1 MHNSFETKLSKFI
14 EDKNIS
20 KTLSEQGKIFEK
32 LTKKILQIEPTFLNE
47 LKEVYMWGEFAT
59 KFNVDGR
66 DIGIDLMARTHK
78 DEWISVQCKD
88 FQFSHRLSEG
98 DLKGFL
104 GLHNIEDKNG
114 KKIIEISYRY
124 VFHTCKTTTDHFIKS
139 CNQASTPVK
148 IYGFYE
154 LENLNLD
161 WNSLKDTDI
170 NTLQVSKQKKLR
182 PYQKEALEAIKGHF
196 LDKNEARAKV
206 IMACGTGKSLLS
218 IRIIDSIVSE
228 GEIALFFAPSLALI
242 NQMLREFFR
251 ESQSESYKVFA
262 VCSDSKVG
270 NDEDLRAKDID
281 IPVISSPS
289 NLNKHITHYLKE
301 NKKIIIF
308 STYQSIDIVTQAQK
322 LFKKEIKLI
331 INDEAHRTAGYE
343 KLSAESEKILS
354 LWQKTH
360 NNEFLNAKYRL
371 YLTAT
376 PRVFSDK
383 TKEKTKEKELNLF
396 SMDDEDIFG
405 KEIFSFDFNKAVE
418 GGFLCDYKVII
429 TFINKDSIDFS
440 KLLTVK
446 NKNFKIEDISQM
458 LGLYKAIC
466 KEDLYLLGDENK
478 TLSPFE
484 NDKDSM
490 KRIVSFHSSINNSK
504 FLKKNFCILDKNL
517 DETMT
522 EHIDGTDNAS
532 VKNAKLS
539 WLKNDDEANFK
550 ILSNAKCLT
559 EGIDVPSLDG
569 VCFFDPRDSVV
580 DIIQAVGRVMR
591 KAPSKKYG
599 YIILPIVLSDKEI
612 KTHEKSLN
620 SKGFKN
626 IWKVLKAIR
635 SHDERLVDP
644 QRISE
649 VVKISSSKNAG
660 GFERDTNE
668 TVKNQLFSLH
678 ELANEIKNAVPEK
691 LGDAN
696 YWELYAKKVGPTMQD
711 LTLRIE
717 ELLRNKKEVN
727 ALFESFTKA
736 LQDNLNVSFVKSEAL
751 ALIAQHII
759 TKPIFSHIFPHIDF
773 TKFDKVSFEL
783 ERFYKEL
790 CKFGLQDELKNLKKF
805 YANVQKSAEYAQS
818 DEAKQNLIKSLY
830 ENLFKAAFKKT
841 QEKLG
846 IVYTPIELVDFII
859 YSLEFVLKKHFDKS
873 LSDKGVNIYDPFTG
887 TGTFITRLIQSGLLD
902 KNLEHK
908 YKNELWA
915 NEITLLGYYIA
926 QINITAIMHQ
936 RLKELDPKKDEFIL
950 LDNLLFTDTFNTYT
964 QDSKGFKGD
973 TKLDF
978 KAKYFTKNYAKI
990 NELKKTE
997 FKVIM
1002 GNPPYSANQNSSND
1016 NNANTS
1022 YPTLE
1027 KRVQETYV
1035 AQSKSQKFKY
1045 DSFKMALRYASDR
1058 IEKDGV
1064 IGFVT
1069 NGSFISGNSDDGL
1082 RACLE
1087 EEFDAIYI
1095 FNLRGNINKNKNSKN
1110 GNEGGN
1116 VFDITVPVAISILIK
1131 DSKLRS
1137 EKTKA
1142 DIYYY
1147 DIGDYLKREEKLN
1160 IISDFKSIEGIKAW
1174 QKITPN
1180 KDYDWINQRD
1190 YSFMELIP
1198 LGDKKKKF
1206 KTLKEKDEINIFE
1219 AFSMGIVSNRDEW
1232 TYNFSKEALETNMTK
1247 MIENYNA
1254 EVDKK
1259 EKIPNYTPDMDKTH
1273 IKWTRNLFNSFAK
1286 KRKFSFKDSGLILS
1300 SHYRPFT
1307 KCHLYLAKHFN
1318 EMLYQMPQL
1327 YPAPQTQ
1334 NIEIL
1339 SLEAEAVAGIKEFF
1353 KTHKYL
1359 PNLSICIDDGDAG
1372 GALITN
1378 LIADLHFFPQTQCF
1392 PLYYYEKLEPKDLE
1406 PNLFSKQEVK
1416 KNTSYYKR
1424 KDAIRDEALGHFREN
1439 YKNSKITKEDIFY
1452 YIYALLNHKG
1462 YIEKYKDSLSKMLPR
1477 LPLAKDFKE
1486 FVRLGSELAR
1496 VHLNYEGFAKESESG
1511 AKLLKKDL
1519 AKEQTGL
1526 FAPNKLEVL
1535 KELENLSEEEF
1546 KITKLRFL
1554 IKGEKNSII
1563 FNDKFIIE
1571 NIPAKAY
1578 NYVVNGKSGIEWIMD
1593 RYQVKQYK
1601 DSQLT
1606 NDPNHYESQSGAL
1619 KGLKG
1624 GKYVLYLLLSVIEM
1638 SVKSVDLIEE
1648 ISKLSIEERL

>member
-32 LTKKILQIEPTFLNE
+32 LIKKILQIEPTFLNE

-887 TGTFITRLIQSGLLD
+887 TGTFIIRLIQSGLLD

-964 QDSKGFKGD
+964 QDSKDFKGD

-978 KAKYFTKNYAKI
+978 KAKYFAKNLQKI
-990 NELKKTE
+990 NELKKAE

-1002 GNPPYSANQNSSND
+1002 GNPPYSNGQNSAND
-1016 NNANTS
+1016 NNANAS

-1027 KRVQETYV
+1027 ARITQTYQGRSL
-1035 AQSKSQKFKY
+1035 ATSSKNTSY
-1045 DSFKMALRYASDR
+1045 DTYKMAIRYASDR

-1069 NGSFISGNSDDGL
+1069 NASFISGNSDDGL

-1095 FNLRGNINKNKNSKN
+1095 FNLRGNQRTSGELSRK
-1110 GNEGGN
+1110 EGGKI
-1116 VFDITVPVAISILIK
+1116 FDSGSRTPVAISILIK
-1131 DSKLRS
+1131 NSKMR
-1137 EKTKA
+1137 KA
-1142 DIYYY
+1142 KNAKASIYYY
-1147 DIGDYLKREEKLN
+1147 DIGDYLNREEKLN
-1160 IISDFKSIEGIKAW
+1160 IISDFESIEGIKAW

-1198 LGDKKKKF
+1198 LGSV
-1206 KTLKEKDEINIFE
+1206 KTKLKPLARDNKGKVQLEIFEIFSQGIVTGKDEW
-1219 AFSMGIVSNRDEW
+1219 S
-1232 TYNFSKEALETNMTK
+1232 YNFSKQNLAKNITLCINT
-1247 MIENYNA
+1247 YNA
-1254 EVDKK
+1254 ERKVLAKNQSHKLCDDLSKVTWGGSLRERVK
-1259 EKIPNYTPDMDKTH
+1259 ANRELNFDEGKIR
-1273 IKWTRNLFNSFAK
+1273 ICS
-1286 KRKFSFKDSGLILS
+1286 
-1300 SHYRPFT
+1300 YRPFA
-1307 KCHLYLAKHFN
+1307 KSYLYYDNGYNHSH
-1318 EMLYQMPQL
+1318 YQMDKF
-1327 YPAPQTQ
+1327 YPFDNEKNLVCVNGDFENL
-1334 NIEIL
+1334 NICL
-1339 SLEAEAVAGIKEFF
+1339 NDRGGGEF
-1353 KTHKYL
+1353 
-1359 PNLSICIDDGDAG
+1359 
-1372 GALITN
+1372 GALMLN
-1378 LIADLHFFPQTQCF
+1378 NVADIHYFPQTQCF

>member
-66 DIGIDLMARTHK
+66 DIGIDLMAQTHK

-218 IRIIDSIVSE
+218 IRTIDSIVSE

-331 INDEAHRTAGYE
+331 INDEAHRTTGYE

-360 NNEFLNAKYRL
+360 DNEFLNAKYRL

-599 YIILPIVLSDKEI
+599 YIILPIALSDKEI

-660 GFERDTNE
+660 GFERNTNE

-717 ELLRNKKEVN
+717 ELLRNKKGVN

-736 LQDNLNVSFVKSEAL
+736 LQDNLNASFVKSETL

-936 RLKELDPKKDEFIL
+936 RLKELDPKKDKFIL

-978 KAKYFTKNYAKI
+978 KAKYFAKNYAKI
-990 NELKKTE
+990 NELKKAE

-1002 GNPPYSANQNSSND
+1002 GNPPYSANQNSAND
-1016 NNANTS
+1016 DNKNTN
-1022 YPTLE
+1022 YPALE
-1027 KRVQETYV
+1027 ERVKETYV
-1035 AQSKSQKFKY
+1035 IQSKSQKFKY
-1045 DSFKMALRYASDR
+1045 DSYKMALRYASDR

-1069 NGSFISGNSDDGL
+1069 NASFIDGSSDDGL

-1087 EEFDAIYI
+1087 EEFDVIYI
-1095 FNLRGNINKNKNSKN
+1095 FNLRGKIDKNNKNDS
-1110 GNEGGN
+1110 EGGN
-1116 VFDITVPVAISILIK
+1116 VFNITVPTSISILIK
-1131 DSKLRS
+1131 DSKMRKG

-1142 DIYYY
+1142 EIYYY
-1147 DIGDYLKREEKLN
+1147 DIGDYLNREEKLN
-1160 IISDFKSIEGIKAW
+1160 IIDNFESIEGIKAW

-1180 KDYDWINQRD
+1180 EDYDWINQRD
-1190 YSFMELIP
+1190 YSFMKLISI
-1198 LGDKKKKF
+1198 GVKKLKF
-1206 KTLKEKDEINIFE
+1206 KTLKNNELNIFLV
-1219 AFSMGIVSNRDEW
+1219 FSMGIVSNRDDW
-1232 TYNFSKEALETNMTK
+1232 VYNFSKKALQTNMAK
-1247 MIENYNA
+1247 MIENYNV
-1254 EVDKK
+1254 EVNKK
-1259 EKIPNYTPDMDKTH
+1259 EKDTNYKPVMEQTY
-1273 IKWTRNLFNSFAK
+1273 IKWTRNLFTSFNK
-1286 KRKFSFKDSGLILS
+1286 KQKFNFKDSGLIVL

-1307 KCHLYLAKHFN
+1307 KCHSYIRL
-1318 EMLYQMPQL
+1318 
-1327 YPAPQTQ
+1327 
-1334 NIEIL
+1334 
-1339 SLEAEAVAGIKEFF
+1339 
-1353 KTHKYL
+1353 HKL
-1359 PNLSICIDDGDAG
+1359 
-1372 GALITN
+1372 
-1378 LIADLHFFPQTQCF
+1378 
-1392 PLYYYEKLEPKDLE
+1392 
-1406 PNLFSKQEVK
+1406 
-1416 KNTSYYKR
+1416 
-1424 KDAIRDEALGHFREN
+1424 
-1439 YKNSKITKEDIFY
+1439 KI
-1452 YIYALLNHKG
+1452 
-1462 YIEKYKDSLSKMLPR
+1462 
-1477 LPLAKDFKE
+1477 
-1486 FVRLGSELAR
+1486 
-1496 VHLNYEGFAKESESG
+1496 
-1511 AKLLKKDL
+1511 
-1519 AKEQTGL
+1519 
-1526 FAPNKLEVL
+1526 
-1535 KELENLSEEEF
+1535 
-1546 KITKLRFL
+1546 
-1554 IKGEKNSII
+1554 
-1563 FNDKFIIE
+1563 
-1571 NIPAKAY
+1571 
-1578 NYVVNGKSGIEWIMD
+1578 
-1593 RYQVKQYK
+1593 
-1601 DSQLT
+1601 
-1606 NDPNHYESQSGAL
+1606 
-1619 KGLKG
+1619 
-1624 GKYVLYLLLSVIEM
+1624 
-1638 SVKSVDLIEE
+1638 
-1648 ISKLSIEERL
+1648 